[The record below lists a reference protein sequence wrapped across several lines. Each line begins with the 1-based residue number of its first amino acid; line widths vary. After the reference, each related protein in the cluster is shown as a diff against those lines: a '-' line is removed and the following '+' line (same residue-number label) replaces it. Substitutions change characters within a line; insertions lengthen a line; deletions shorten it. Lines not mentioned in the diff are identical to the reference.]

1 MIVDL
6 NNGMTC
12 IRCRT
17 VFDVVLLSTAVQ
29 PGWPAGTTLV
39 PAGVLPVTERHR
51 DVLWTEDF
59 WPTTC
64 ARCDPAGW
72 VRCRFAAGAASAPD

>member
-6 NNGMTC
+6 EGGMTC

-17 VFDVVLLSTAVQ
+17 VFDAVPLSTAVQ
-29 PGWPAGTTLV
+29 PGWPAGITLV
-39 PAGVLPVTERHR
+39 PASALPVAERR
-51 DVLWTEDF
+51 SNVFWTEDS

-64 ARCDPAGW
+64 ALCNPAGW
-72 VRCRFAAGAASAPD
+72 VRCQFPEGSSFSPS